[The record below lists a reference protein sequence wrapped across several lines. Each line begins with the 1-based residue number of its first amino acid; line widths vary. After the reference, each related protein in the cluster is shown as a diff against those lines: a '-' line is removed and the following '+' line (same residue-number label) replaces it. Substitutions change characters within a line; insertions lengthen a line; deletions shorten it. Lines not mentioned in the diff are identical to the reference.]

1 MRAAVVSVSLCLP
14 RADRVRLAGQ
24 MHSLARFSKR
34 TMEQRLPLRPT
45 AGSRPD
51 RLVVDLLCPIA
62 LSPTD
67 FRPYCTSLCGVLFSV
82 RSRYLF
88 AIGLEECLVFAVD
101 ARVVHEGYPTPDTLE
116 LTHTVLVRSTGLSPC
131 IALRSRRLR
140 SNVLVLS
147 VSPNT
152 TLPPKGGLRFGLDRV
167 HSRLLTTSRYCF
179 LFRPILRCFSSRR
192 SPLREAIAVGIPIR
206 RSYVLRLRAAPIGF
220 SQLGTSFVGS
230 QAEPSTSWH
239 SSHVCWN
246 VLTRWYESSIC
257 LELCVHA
264 VSSRPLV
271 VARRT
276 FDPSHPHSRGV
287 VHIFFRDPIVFPCP
301 T

>member
-45 AGSRPD
+45 AGSRPG

-152 TLPPKGGLRFGLDRV
+152 TLPPRGASVWTGSRSLAVTNDIAVLLSLPADTKMFQFSAFPIARSNCGGDSHSEILCSSPPCGSHRLFAAWHVLR
-167 HSRLLTTSRYCF
+167 RL
-179 LFRPILRCFSSRR
+179 SSR
-192 SPLREAIAVGIPIR
+192 AIH
-206 RSYVLRLRAAPIGF
+206 
-220 SQLGTSFVGS
+220 QLA
-230 QAEPSTSWH
+230 Q
-239 SSHVCWN
+239 
-246 VLTRWYESSIC
+246 
-257 LELCVHA
+257 
-264 VSSRPLV
+264 
-271 VARRT
+271 
-276 FDPSHPHSRGV
+276 
-287 VHIFFRDPIVFPCP
+287 
-301 T
+301 